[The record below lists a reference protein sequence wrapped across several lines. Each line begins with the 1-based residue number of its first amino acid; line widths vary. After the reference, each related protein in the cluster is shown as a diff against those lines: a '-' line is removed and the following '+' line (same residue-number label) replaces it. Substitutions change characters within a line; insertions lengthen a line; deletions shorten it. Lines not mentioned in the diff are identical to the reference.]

1 MKRQWT
7 VQDEI
12 NLQRW
17 VEAKGFRIVYLPQ
30 VEEWG
35 FIHESKPNEING
47 GFNKLVDLKQ
57 HFVNLKGENKN
68 VQIVQAA
75 ELHEAL
81 ERAGM
86 LPVVH

>member
-1 MKRQWT
+1 MSNWT

-12 NLQRW
+12 NLCKW
-17 VEAKGFRIVYLPQ
+17 VDDRGFKIVYVPNKKQ
-30 VEEWG
+30 WG
-35 FIHESKPNEING
+35 FYHVGKPQELNL
-47 GFNKLVDLKQ
+47 GFDSLVDLKQ
-57 HFVNLKGENKN
+57 YFVKLKGDNQN
-68 VQIVQAA
+68 VQVVSAN

>member
-1 MKRQWT
+1 MSKWT

-17 VEAKGFRIVYLPQ
+17 VEVKGFRIVYLPE
-30 VEEWG
+30 VEEYG
-35 FIHESKPNEING
+35 FIHKDKPQEING
-47 GFNKLVDLKQ
+47 GFKRLVDLKQ

-68 VQIVQAA
+68 VQIVSQA

-81 ERAGM
+81 ERARM